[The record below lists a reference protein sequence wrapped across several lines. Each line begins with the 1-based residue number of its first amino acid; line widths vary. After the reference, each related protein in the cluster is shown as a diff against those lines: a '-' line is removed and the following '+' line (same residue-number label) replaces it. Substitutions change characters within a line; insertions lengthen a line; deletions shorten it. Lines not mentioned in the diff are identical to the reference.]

1 MAREIDE
8 AIADAM
14 AEEEVERE
22 QRKAIREQAAEDA
35 KEDLKDFLKDHL
47 IEKLEDDS
55 NTVEIELEELVI
67 LRQKEADL
75 KRLLSVILG
84 EFELSYNNEY
94 LRIADDQKIADAVR
108 VLYPEAYEDLLK
120 ALVER
125 AEFEKAAGLD
135 EG

>member
-1 MAREIDE
+1 MAKEIDE

-14 AEEEVERE
+14 AEEEIEKERI
-22 QRKAIREQAAEDA
+22 KAIHEQATENA
-35 KEDLKDFLKDHL
+35 KEDFKNILKDHL
-47 IEKLEDDS
+47 IDKLDN
-55 NTVEIELEELVI
+55 NTVEIELDEYIELKK
-67 LRQKEADL
+67 KETDL
-75 KRLLSVILG
+75 NRLLSVILG